1 MRLKTN
7 FRAIAE
13 CMRLF
18 SIAAAAMFLLSV
30 LAPRIVVAQG
40 VSTPDRHASARID
53 SIARLL
59 AGLPPTLPEHANL
72 ARTDAWKT
80 HSEAIQA
87 SWSKVRDGQ
96 RVALKAWRDSE
107 IPQGCPVGETVL
119 YPFSGPDFLNVYWL
133 FPECANIVMFGLEG
147 IGAVPDIEMM
157 TEKNFMN
164 LLVNVRGF
172 MFNLFVRNYFV
183 TDTMLK
189 NIRKDR
195 LRGIVPVFMVTMAL
209 SGVEVLGVT
218 PLDPPV
224 PPIKSAQAA
233 AGQSDVLPKERTR
246 KRKLRG
252 VLIDFRRPGSTRVQ
266 HLKYFSLDATD
277 KAMADYPEFL
287 DYLRGL
293 APTTTLIKSASY
305 LLHGNEFSRLRDVI
319 LDSSMFLVQDDT
331 GLPYARLRKRGWQIA
346 VYGTYQVPIPPF
358 QGAYQKSLAAAYEK
372 QKPRPL
378 PFRFGY
384 QLISKQE
391 NRSNLMIARLSSP
404 QGGSSPAPAR

>member
-1 MRLKTN
+1 MQLNTSNRTIFGYMRLLVCT
-7 FRAIAE
+7 ATAV
-13 CMRLF
+13 
-18 SIAAAAMFLLSV
+18 FLLSV
-30 LAPRIVVAQG
+30 VAPRIVAAQG
-40 VSTPDRHASARID
+40 VSTPDRHSSARID

-59 AGLPPTLPEHANL
+59 AGLPPTSPEHANL
-72 ARTDAWKT
+72 AKTDAWKT

-87 SWSKVRDGQ
+87 SWYKVRDGQ
-96 RVALKAWRDSE
+96 RVALKAWRDAE
-107 IPQGCPVGETVL
+107 IPKGCPVGQTVL
-119 YPFSGPDFLNVYWL
+119 YPFSGPDFLNVHWL
-133 FPECANIVMFGLEG
+133 FPDCANIVMFGLEG

-157 TEKNFMN
+157 TEKNFTN
-164 LLVNVRGF
+164 LLLNVRGF

-224 PPIKSAQAA
+224 PLIKSPQAA
-233 AGQSDVLPKERTR
+233 SGQADALPKERVR

-252 VLIDFRRPGSTRVQ
+252 VMIDFRQPGSTQVQ

-287 DYLRGL
+287 DYLRAL

-319 LDSSMFLVQDDT
+319 LDASVFLVQDDT
-331 GLPYARLRKRGWQIA
+331 GLPYGRLRKRGWEIA

-404 QGGSSPAPAR
+404 QGGSNPGTAR